1 LDGVARSA
9 AASPRNLDNMKT
21 TNGDPRYPI
30 GPFTPPDSYTT
41 AVRARFIHEVEEAPA
56 RMREAVSG
64 LSREQLVTPYRD
76 GGWTVAQVVHHVP
89 DSHLNSYM
97 RCKLALTEE
106 EPTIKAYDEDRWAHL
121 PDGSDPATVPGSLAL
136 LEALHG
142 RWTKLLRS
150 LSETDLAR
158 TLVHPENGRMTL
170 DRVLAVYAWHG
181 RHHVA
186 HVTRLKERMGW

>member
-1 LDGVARSA
+1 M
-9 AASPRNLDNMKT
+9 N
-21 TNGDPRYPI
+21 DPRYPV
-30 GPFTPPDSYTT
+30 GKFNRKEELTP
-41 AVRARFIHEVEEAPA
+41 AERRAMIEDISVVPIH
-56 RMREAVSG
+56 MREAVNG
-64 LSREQLVTPYRD
+64 LTPAQLDTPYRE
-76 GGWTVAQVVHHVP
+76 GGWTLRQVVHHVP